1 MRRSRTGALLVSLSL
16 TILVPA
22 AVARD
27 SGTRAFETPVIEM
40 RAIEKGTLQTRILL
54 AQTGSV
60 LERGPPVDEGVT
72 VIPAPPEEG
81 VTAAP
86 LPPPSDQ
93 MEPAETEPD
102 MVPNPLQDP
111 NVRPVPGARRLP
123 PPPQGQAQR
132 GGWVQMGTAT
142 LQALDKINARGA
154 TLVVK
159 VGDTGKFG
167 TLEITVRGCFVRTAD
182 RPADATAL
190 LAVRDQRA
198 EAPVFTG
205 WVVRSAPYMSMM
217 THPIYDVRIAGCAP

>member
-1 MRRSRTGALLVSLSL
+1 MRFSWAGAPRASLPLAVLLL
-16 TILVPA
+16 A
-22 AVARD
+22 APGQGVLAR
-27 SGTRAFETPVIEM
+27 AV
-40 RAIEKGTLQTRILL
+40 L

-60 LERGPPVDEGVT
+60 LEQGPPVDQGIT
-72 VIPAPPEEG
+72 VIPAPPDEG

-86 LPPPSDQ
+86 LPPPDQ
-93 MEPAETEPD
+93 GEQTESVPD

-111 NVRPVPGARRLP
+111 NVRPVPGARRVP
-123 PPPQGQAQR
+123 PPPPGQAQR

-142 LQALDKINARGA
+142 LQALDKVNARGG

-159 VGDTGKFG
+159 VGETGKFG

-217 THPIYDVRIAGCAP
+217 AHPVYDVRIAGCAP

>member
-1 MRRSRTGALLVSLSL
+1 MRGSRTGALLVSLSL
-16 TILVPA
+16 TTVISV
-22 AVARD
+22 AVA
-27 SGTRAFETPVIEM
+27 GAVLAH
-40 RAIEKGTLQTRILL
+40 AIVAQVVVAQVVV

-60 LERGPPVDEGVT
+60 LERGPAVDEGVT
-72 VIPAPPEEG
+72 VIPAPPDEG
-81 VTAAP
+81 VIAAP

-102 MVPNPLQDP
+102 MVPNPLRDP
-111 NVRPVPGARRLP
+111 NVRPVPGPGARRP
-123 PPPQGQAQR
+123 PPLPQGQAQR